1 MRRSDPASSSST
13 SGAVRRTLQA
23 FLATWRAML
32 VGQLSAGGLLGT
44 LLMSVLL
51 PFSTLGILALVYRG
65 RPELIG
71 YAVVGQA
78 ALGFIFSA
86 VYFVGQL
93 LDTERVRGTLV
104 MLFLA
109 PCPRFS
115 WLGGFAMAG
124 LVETSVVAASMLA
137 FGYLALGVRFDPN
150 PPALSLS
157 LALFLAA
164 LWGIGL
170 VLSAVGLAT
179 RRANWLA
186 TLISPVILLL
196 GGAYYPIALLP
207 DWLRY
212 PARALP
218 LGYGTQ
224 ALADA
229 ALHGASVGDLTP
241 SLLPLAGFAVVL
253 PLLGIAAFGWIER
266 LVRRRGELDLY

>member
-32 VGQLSAGGLLGT
+32 VGQFSVGGLLGT

-71 YAVVGQA
+71 YAVVGQT

-124 LVETSVVAASMLA
+124 LVETSIVAASMLA
-137 FGYLALGVRFDPN
+137 FGSLVLGVRFDPN
-150 PPALSLS
+150 PPALALS

-186 TLISPVILLL
+186 TLVSPVILLL

-218 LGYGTQ
+218 LGYGMQ

-229 ALHGASVGDLTP
+229 ALHGASIGDLAP
-241 SLLPLAGFAVVL
+241 SLLPLTGFAVAL
-253 PLLGIAAFGWIER
+253 PLIGIAAFGWIER
-266 LVRRRGELDLY
+266 LVRSRGELDLY